1 MTTPGSAW
9 EDHPGYR
16 IDLVPLPGIG
26 RVHIGGRL
34 VAESSRGLLVR
45 ESDHQDQ
52 LYLPV
57 DDVVVPLLPSD
68 HHTRCPFKGE
78 ADYWHLER
86 PDGGVEENVVW
97 AYPEPYDEVAGL
109 RDHVAFYADRVAVT
123 AASAYDG
130 GDEGVTRFP
139 VWGTAADLTGLMD
152 VAAIDTGGPDHLRF
166 RAPTYPDP
174 PLGTFFDWARKLR
187 ARNVVEGGQLL
198 GAAVVAAAKA
208 RPDLRVVDASIVFA
222 KAAHFDSPIDLE
234 VEVRRSGRSM
244 AAFDVRLAQDDE
256 LRASALIMS
265 DVGADDLVRH
275 AAPMPDVPGPGDS
288 ERLDFGVIGRELR
301 VVDGAYQHQDRVGPP
316 VLHVW
321 SRFAADPGPQRMH
334 QALLAQSSTHWAI
347 AAGLRPHEGITE
359 RDAHETVS
367 MGPTAVTM
375 GFHDDVDVTG
385 WLLTETT
392 SIHAGR
398 GSTTA
403 QARTWT
409 ADGQLVAS
417 STVQAILRGFVRA
430 PDAMGHDSTT
440 AM

>member
-1 MTTPGSAW
+1 M
-9 EDHPGYR
+9 
-16 IDLVPLPGIG
+16 
-26 RVHIGGRL
+26 
-34 VAESSRGLLVR
+34 
-45 ESDHQDQ
+45 
-52 LYLPV
+52 
-57 DDVVVPLLPSD
+57 
-68 HHTRCPFKGE
+68 
-78 ADYWHLER
+78 
-86 PDGGVEENVVW
+86 VW
-97 AYPEPYDEVAGL
+97 AYPEPYEEVAGL
-109 RDHVAFYADRVAVT
+109 RDHVAFYADRVEVT
-123 AASAYDG
+123 AVLPYDD

-139 VWGTAADLTGLMD
+139 VWGTAADLAGLMD
-152 VAAIDTGGPDHLRF
+152 VAAVDTGGPDHLRF

-174 PLGTFFDWARKLR
+174 PLGTFFDWARTLR

-198 GAAVVAAAKA
+198 GAAVAAAARA

-222 KAAHFDSPIDLE
+222 KAAHFDTPIDLE

-244 AAFDVRLAQDDE
+244 AVFDVRLVQDDE

-265 DVGADDLVRH
+265 DVGAADLVRH
-275 AAPMPDVPGPGDS
+275 ASPMPDVPGPGDS

-301 VVDGAYQHQDRVGPP
+301 VVDGEYQHQDRVGPP

-321 SRFAADPGPQRMH
+321 SRFAADPGFQRLH

-409 ADGQLVAS
+409 ADGRLVAS
-417 STVQAILRGFVRA
+417 STVQAILASSSARRT
-430 PDAMGHDSTT
+430 PWDTT
-440 AM
+440 ARPRC

>member
-1 MTTPGSAW
+1 MTPGSAW

-16 IDLVPLPGIG
+16 IESAPLPGVG
-26 RVHIGGRL
+26 RVRVGDRL
-34 VAESSRGLLVR
+34 VAESSRCLLVR
-45 ESDHQDQ
+45 ESDHRDQ
-52 LYLPV
+52 LYVPV
-57 DDVVVPLLPSD
+57 EDVVAPLVPSD
-68 HHTRCPFKGE
+68 HHTFCPFKGT

-86 PDGGVEENVVW
+86 PDGRLEENVVW
-97 AYPEPYDEVAGL
+97 AYPEPYEEVAGL
-109 RDHVAFYADRVAVT
+109 RDHVAFYADRVEVT
-123 AASAYDG
+123 AVSPYDD

-139 VWGTAADLTGLMD
+139 AWGTAADLAGLMD
-152 VAAIDTGGPDHLRF
+152 VAAVDTGGPDHLRF

-174 PLGTFFDWARKLR
+174 PLGTFFDWARTRR

-198 GAAVVAAAKA
+198 GAAVAAAARA

-222 KAAHFDSPIDLE
+222 KAAHFDSPIDFE

-244 AAFDVRLAQDDE
+244 AVFDVRLVQDDE

-321 SRFAADPGPQRMH
+321 SRFADDPGPQRLH

-417 STVQAILRGFVRA
+417 STVQAILREFVRP
-430 PDAMGHDSTT
+430 PDAMGHDSST